1 MTPIKK
7 YLISTYICWVKW
19 SFLVILKWFR
29 CSWTCSLLNYAF
41 NCSQIVH
48 FVNRLCCKAE
58 KAIFQIVLF
67 LIRLQDCKSDCHF
80 SRFDHQQLFLP
91 LVYKHL
97 ESSLSTFC
105 IRGARMKVWGCP
117 PFPPCTMYTLH
128 FLSGRT
134 VIALRRTLAFVP
146 HFLRILWTTLKSG
159 WRPEISFYSA
169 VFQAEYTGS
178 LFSIAHFN

>member
-1 MTPIKK
+1 MS
-7 YLISTYICWVKW
+7 LDVEWLW
-19 SFLVILKWFR
+19 LR
-29 CSWTCSLLNYAF
+29 CSWTCGLLNSTF
-41 NCSQIVH
+41 NCWQIVH

-58 KAIFQIVLF
+58 KANNFSNCFI
-67 LIRLQDCKSDCHF
+67 LIRLQDCKSHCKSDCHF
-80 SRFDHQQLFLP
+80 SRLDHQQLFLP

-128 FLSGRT
+128 FSSGRT